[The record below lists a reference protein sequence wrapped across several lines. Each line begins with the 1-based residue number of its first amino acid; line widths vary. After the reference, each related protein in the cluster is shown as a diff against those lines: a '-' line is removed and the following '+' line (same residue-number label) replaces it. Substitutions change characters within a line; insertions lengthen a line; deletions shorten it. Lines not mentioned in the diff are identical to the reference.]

1 MYGIRDWTQRIICTP
16 LKIQPQVMRFH
27 IVLDQLDFI
36 YTLTY
41 YYVFYSVLI
50 LLVLYLSGCPR
61 QAQRHSSVSL
71 TNTGTKSFSYHMD
84 QHTAAVRNGTSILW
98 FHCFTGVV
106 NRSRANPILI
116 ITLVSWHSRSL
127 KGSTSGSITYMQL
140 LYHRTEVE
148 EFAGA
153 HTLN

>member
-1 MYGIRDWTQRIICTP
+1 MCTP
-16 LKIQPQVMRFH
+16 LKIQPQVMWFR
-27 IVLDQLDFI
+27 IVLDQLDFV

-41 YYVFYSVLI
+41 HYVFYSVLI
-50 LLVLYLSGCPR
+50 LLVLYLSGYPR

-71 TNTGTKSFSYHMD
+71 TNTGAKSFSYHMD
-84 QHTAAVRNGTSILW
+84 QHTVAVRNRTPMLW
-98 FHCFTGVV
+98 FHCFSGVV

-127 KGSTSGSITYMQL
+127 KGSTSGSITYMQWL
-140 LYHRTEVE
+140 FHRTEVE

-153 HTLN
+153 HTLRTKVEGMKS